1 MPTIADPPP
10 KVGGKEI
17 QSEEFQNRAF
27 GLLGIASISGC
38 CQVKISLSLSSPT
51 PPPCVCVVF
60 SVSTSVYVIMF
71 EKKNK
76 YTISIESVSILGRD
90 KEV

>member
-38 CQVKISLSLSSPT
+38 CQVKISLSLFPH
-51 PPPCVCVVF
+51 PPSLCMCCVFCV
-60 SVSTSVYVIMF
+60 YLCLCDYARE
-71 EKKNK
+71 EK
-76 YTISIESVSILGRD
+76 
-90 KEV
+90 